1 MCYFLFI
8 RLKIRAF
15 LAIQV
20 ALEPV
25 SEYLPLYTVSLMM
38 PRRISNDAKS
48 FPSLPAEPC
57 QAGLFCNSFGKET
70 CKQHELMSQAC
81 LGESLINQNLVS

>member
-1 MCYFLFI
+1 MKNSRHAPDYWNLS
-8 RLKIRAF
+8 A
-15 LAIQV
+15 
-20 ALEPV
+20 EY
-25 SEYLPLYTVSLMM
+25 YLPLYTVSLMM